1 MTATVPRHRVQR
13 IRVKGW
19 APVPIV
25 NIKMPRFF
33 CKKVFD
39 LPVLKTRG
47 LSPTRTRTRSNIFK
61 DHFDQTAP
69 YCRNIAFNCYSQAR
83 SSVPP
88 PPPPPPPHRKDY
100 LKTNPLVVDAT
111 YIKFKSAFPHA
122 SRAVNVLKTT
132 ALYSVKWMKMLWGH
146 LHQIQESWADRNFIT
161 TSSKNRLFPHS
172 CKERHQLEAGVDQ
185 WFVSRRSAVRSQDG
199 RLILSSRFL
208 P

>member
-1 MTATVPRHRVQR
+1 MKIRDCFPGYLSSFFWKLGYICFNLTGALFYPWRHTQSAILCHVYVWMTATVPRQRVQR
-13 IRVKGW
+13 IRVKWW

-33 CKKVFD
+33 CKEVFD

-88 PPPPPPPHRKDY
+88 LPPPKI
-100 LKTNPLVVDAT
+100 PL
-111 YIKFKSAFPHA
+111 
-122 SRAVNVLKTT
+122 
-132 ALYSVKWMKMLWGH
+132 M
-146 LHQIQESWADRNFIT
+146 
-161 TSSKNRLFPHS
+161 NRLFENEP
-172 CKERHQLEAGVDQ
+172 
-185 WFVSRRSAVRSQDG
+185 VSSWRNLYQIQICISTCVMSSECFKDNRSVFSQMDENAL
-199 RLILSSRFL
+199 RTFTSNSRKLSW
-208 P
+208 